1 MSTTTEARINQAHK
15 DRYAEAAEAYGGD
28 IYAIPKDVREKLNE
42 QLRQDWLDFYN
53 GVRVEDRSPKKR
65 KDKSARL
72 AAFVKANPGMQVTP
86 QELVNKT
93 EAAIG
98 TVYAWM
104 SDNRSLFRKLGAGT
118 YLIIDSDAERAAA
131 KGKAP
136 RNSSDAEAALV
147 NRTLAALTGAEEE
160 HE

>member
-1 MSTTTEARINQAHK
+1 MSTAIEQRINQAHK
-15 DRYAEAAEAYGGD
+15 DRYYAAAAECGGD
-28 IYAIPKDVREKLNE
+28 IHAIPKEVREQLNE

-53 GVRVEDRSPKKR
+53 GVRVEDHSPKKR

-72 AAFVKANPGMQVTP
+72 AAFVKANPGLQVTP
-86 QELVNKT
+86 QDLVKQT

-118 YLIIDSDAERAAA
+118 YLIVDEGAERAAA
-131 KGKAP
+131 KVKP
-136 RNSSDAEAALV
+136 RPTSDSDAALA
-147 NRTLAALTGAEEE
+147 NRALAALTGSEQE